1 MASAAT
7 RSVYSAV
14 VGGIGSHDR
23 GHIHHRSGQYAAV
36 HQRRRMG
43 VCRPLGATR
52 RHASEPWH
60 GRSPPWRWPLFSVPR
75 PAWSCWPYL
84 WVGSQAGSAS
94 SSAQDGISFDL
105 YRQLRSGSAALCSS
119 ARSAPLSGARS
130 GSCKRSVSVSAHR
143 RSPTSTSPCGNC
155 RCSPSLEPDRSRT
168 APSLTSCSSRRRP
181 QPPRQEHLAQDRARE
196 SSRPGPAHRRQ
207 PW

>member
-7 RSVYSAV
+7 RSVYSAL

-36 HQRRRMG
+36 HQPRRMG
-43 VCRPLGATR
+43 GLQTARRDPAPRIRALAWALTAAAVALVLGAATR
-52 RHASEPWH
+52 LVLLAVSVGRVSGRVGEFLGSGWH
-60 GRSPPWRWPLFSVPR
+60 LVRSL
-75 PAWSCWPYL
+75 
-84 WVGSQAGSAS
+84 SAT
-94 SSAQDGISFDL
+94 ALGL
-105 YRQLRSGSAALCSS
+105 GALCSS